1 MGLPCCFVHAGEF
14 CVRWLNDRLTDEKK
28 KDTVSTEARAFSNGG
43 RCGLNF
49 WTPNINP
56 YRDPR
61 WGRGQEVPS
70 EDAFFIG
77 EYVKQLIPG
86 LQGGMRGDPYWK
98 LVATCKH
105 YAGYDIESEFSRSNP
120 PPPSPPFPP
129 GAPLRCA
136 VF

>member
-1 MGLPCCFVHAGEF
+1 MGAAFDMPMIALVAD
-14 CVRWLNDRLTDEKK
+14 VI
-28 KDTVSTEARAFSNGG
+28 STEARAFSNGG

-70 EDAFFIG
+70 EDAFFIS
-77 EYVKQLIPG
+77 EYVKRLIPG
-86 LQGGMRGDPYWK
+86 LQGGTKGDPYWK

-105 YAGYDIESEFSRSNP
+105 YAGYDIESKSCD
-120 PPPSPPFPP
+120 SPCVSAPV
-129 GAPLRCA
+129 GCKSLADRQHCPLRSTHSIRDH
-136 VF
+136 